1 MEKDPKTI
9 QANSVD
15 EYLKELPQ
23 PMRVVLEAL
32 RQVIKSAAP
41 EAEELISYR
50 IPTYKF
56 KGPLVHFAAFK
67 NHCSLIT
74 VNKSIVTDFEA
85 ELKLFKITGT
95 TIQFTPEKPL
105 PADLV
110 TKIVMARIKENEL
123 NAAGKTGRSK
133 KSN

>member
-15 EYLKELPQ
+15 EYLQELPQ

>member
-15 EYLKELPQ
+15 EYLQELPQ
-23 PMRVVLEAL
+23 AMRVVLEAL

-85 ELKLFKITGT
+85 ELKRFKITGT

-110 TKIVMARIKENEL
+110 TKIVMARIKENEI
-123 NAAGKTGRSK
+123 NAAGKTGRGK
-133 KSN
+133 KSH

>member
-23 PMRVVLEAL
+23 AMRVVLEAL
-32 RQVIKSAAP
+32 RQIIKSAAP

-74 VNKSIVTDFEA
+74 VNKSIMTDFEA